1 MDWGFLD
8 IFKRAEF
15 NSLMVAVAI
24 TGWIMYYF
32 QIDNLIFGLACLASI
47 YCITRLVVF
56 CYQRFVGIRNIKKA
70 YEQELLAK
78 EQKEKKYEEN
88 RKIEIS
94 RMFAGLSDPNK
105 FILASIL
112 LNGKEDV
119 YDNHILHFQK
129 YSKESMYLD
138 LAQSFTGIFRDRLG
152 SGQTCIYLK
161 EYEDSIAA
169 IIDPYLYDLIKQHI
183 ENQKN
188 KVQ

>member
-8 IFKRAEF
+8 IFKKAEF
-15 NSLMVAVAI
+15 NSLMVALAI

-32 QIDNLIFGLACLASI
+32 QIDNLIFGFACFASI
-47 YCITRLVVF
+47 YCIIRFVVF
-56 CYQRFVGIRNIKKA
+56 CYQSFIRIRDIKKV
-70 YEQELLAK
+70 YKQEQLAK

-94 RMFAGLSDPNK
+94 RMFVGLSDSNK

-112 LNGKEDV
+112 LNGKEDK

-129 YSKESMYLD
+129 YSKESMDLD
-138 LAQSFTGIFRDRLG
+138 WAQSFTEIYRNWGG
-152 SGQTCIYLK
+152 NAQACIQLK

-169 IIDPYLYDLIKQHI
+169 VIDPYLYELTKQYI
-183 ENQKN
+183 ENN
-188 KVQ
+188 KAQ

>member
-8 IFKRAEF
+8 IFKKAEF
-15 NSLMVAVAI
+15 NSLMVALAI

-32 QIDNLIFGLACLASI
+32 QIDNLIFGFACFASI
-47 YCITRLVVF
+47 YCITRFVVF

-70 YEQELLAK
+70 YKQEQLIK
-78 EQKEKKYEEN
+78 EQKEQQYEEN

-94 RMFAGLSDPNK
+94 RMFVGLSDSHR

-119 YDNHILHFQK
+119 YDSHILHFQK
-129 YSKESMYLD
+129 YSKESMNLD
-138 LAQSFTGIFRDRLG
+138 LAQSFTGIYRDWGG
-152 SGQTCIYLK
+152 SGQTCIHLK

-183 ENQKN
+183 EKN

>member
-1 MDWGFLD
+1 MDWGFID
-8 IFKRAEF
+8 IFKRADF

-32 QIDNLIFGLACLASI
+32 QIENIIFGLACFASI
-47 YCITRLVVF
+47 YCITRFVVF
-56 CYQRFVGIRNIKKA
+56 CYQRFIGIRNIKKA
-70 YEQELLAK
+70 YKQELLAK
-78 EQKEKKYEEN
+78 EQKEKQYEEN

-94 RMFAGLSDPNK
+94 RMFDGLSDFNK
-105 FILASIL
+105 YILASIL

-119 YDNHILHFQK
+119 YDHYILHFQK
-129 YSKESMYLD
+129 YSKESMNLE
-138 LAQSFTGIFRDRLG
+138 LAQSFTEIFRDWVG
-152 SGQTCIYLK
+152 SGQTCIHLK

-183 ENQKN
+183 ENN

>member
-8 IFKRAEF
+8 IFKKAEF

-24 TGWIMYYF
+24 SGWIMYYF
-32 QIDNLIFGLACLASI
+32 QIESLIFGLASLASI
-47 YCITRLVVF
+47 YCITRFVVF
-56 CYQRFVGIRNIKKA
+56 CYQRFIKIRNIKKVFK
-70 YEQELLAK
+70 QELLAK

-112 LNGKEDV
+112 LKGKEDE
-119 YDNHILHFQK
+119 YDYHILHFQK
-129 YSKESMYLD
+129 NSNESLYLD
-138 LAQSFTGIFRDRLG
+138 LAQSFTGIYRDRVG
-152 SGQTCIYLK
+152 NGQACINLK

-169 IIDPYLYDLIKQHI
+169 AIDPYLYNLIKQYI
-183 ENQKN
+183 ENN
-188 KVQ
+188 KAK

>member
-1 MDWGFLD
+1 MDWGFID

-32 QIDNLIFGLACLASI
+32 HIDSYIWGFACLASV

-56 CYQRFVGIRNIKKA
+56 CYQRFVRIRSIKKVNKQ
-70 YEQELLAK
+70 EQLAK
-78 EQKEKKYEEN
+78 EQKEKQYEEN

-94 RMFAGLSDPNK
+94 RMFDGLSDYNK
-105 FILASIL
+105 FILTSIL

-129 YSKESMYLD
+129 YSNESINLD
-138 LAQSFTGIFRDRLG
+138 FAQSFTGIYRDWGG
-152 SGQTCIYLK
+152 SGQTCIHLK
-161 EYEDSIAA
+161 EYENSIAA
-169 IIDPYLYDLIKQHI
+169 IIDPYLYDLIKQYI

-188 KVQ
+188 KAQ